1 MALDI
6 FGNFGNSSLYP
17 HNGSKTEA
25 KRKQHKSSES
35 IPIQAIGILWE
46 IFGMDF
52 HRSHCGCFSS
62 RDLERCSSNLRPRWT
77 RQISKSVS
85 QVRLGSK
92 LHSGFN
98 CANWLIH
105 TNFPKRFQK
114 NFISFARITEAKRR
128 VNGSFPKNISKELW
142 NLWKGLLTLPA

>member
-62 RDLERCSSNLRPRWT
+62 RDLERCSSNDSLSEGRAELQSFGRC
-77 RQISKSVS
+77 RV
-85 QVRLGSK
+85 
-92 LHSGFN
+92 
-98 CANWLIH
+98 WLIH
-105 TNFPKRFQK
+105 TNLPKRFQT
-114 NFISFARITEAKRR
+114 NFVSFARITEAKRKQ
-128 VNGSFPKNISKELW
+128 NGRSTEAFQRIFPKNFGIFGK
-142 NLWKGLLTLPA
+142 AC